1 MTILLP
7 PSEGKA
13 AGGEPATALGRFD
26 EDLDRPRAAVIKSLH
41 RAVKDADEAKA
52 KKLFG
57 ATGFLLERAIECA
70 KATGDP
76 AAPTL
81 PAWQR
86 YTGVVWEHLEPET
99 LAPVQRD
106 CLIIPSGLYGM
117 SSGSD
122 PIVDFRL
129 TMAASLPAVGTLSK
143 YWRRSLTQ
151 VLMDTVE
158 DGVVFDLLP
167 GEHRSA
173 FDGRA
178 LMRLQN
184 YVSVDFVRRDG
195 HGTAGHAAKA
205 VKGVMARTLL
215 DAGLDGA
222 RRFKWRG
229 WKTVVR
235 GNQIV
240 VIAP

>member
-13 AGGEPATALGRFD
+13 GGGKKATKAGRFD
-26 EDLDRPRAAVIKSLH
+26 EELDRPRSAVIKSLH
-41 RAVKDADEAKA
+41 RAVRDIDEAGA

-57 ATGFLLERAIECA
+57 ATGFLLERALECA
-70 KATGDP
+70 KATGQED
-76 AAPTL
+76 APTL

-86 YTGVVWEHLEPET
+86 YTGVVWEHLDPAT
-99 LAPVQRD
+99 LNPVQLD
-106 CLIIPSGLYGM
+106 CLIVPSGLYGM
-117 SSGSD
+117 SSGND

-129 TMAASLPAVGTLSK
+129 TMAASLPAVGTLAK

-151 VLMDTVE
+151 VLIDTVE

-167 GEHRSA
+167 AEHRSA

-178 LMRLQN
+178 LMRLEN

-205 VKGVMARTLL
+205 VKGMMARTLL

-222 RRFKWRG
+222 RRFNWRG
-229 WKTVVR
+229 WKSVVR
-235 GNQIV
+235 NNQIV
-240 VIAP
+240 VVAP